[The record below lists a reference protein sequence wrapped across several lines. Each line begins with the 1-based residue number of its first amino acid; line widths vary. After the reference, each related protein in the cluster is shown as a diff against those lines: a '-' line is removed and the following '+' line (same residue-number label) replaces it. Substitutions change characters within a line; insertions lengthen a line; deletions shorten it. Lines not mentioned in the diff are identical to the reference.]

1 MPLFTTIWIDLAQNL
16 IQLWVNV
23 INFLPPL

>member
-16 IQLWVNV
+16 IQLWVNA